1 MTTPQDIEYVK
12 KHVREVPDFPKKGI
26 IFMDITTATKD
37 AKAMNLMTE
46 YLYHQFKDQKID
58 YIAGIESRGF
68 IFGAALA
75 YRMNKG
81 FVPIRKPNKLPC
93 KKITESY
100 SLEYGKDSLEMHE
113 DSFPKDSNILII
125 DDLLAT
131 GGSATAACNLVK
143 KAGGKVAAVAF
154 VIELDPLKGRQK
166 LESQGIKVVSMLHY
180 NTF

>member
-46 YLYHQFKDQKID
+46 YLYQQFKDQNID

-113 DSFPKDSNILII
+113 DSFPKDFN
-125 DDLLAT
+125 
-131 GGSATAACNLVK
+131 
-143 KAGGKVAAVAF
+143 
-154 VIELDPLKGRQK
+154 
-166 LESQGIKVVSMLHY
+166 H
-180 NTF
+180 